1 MIRHLAL
8 ISGMIAMACGGD
20 DGATGTDA
28 TTTDP
33 TTTEPTATNPTTTD
47 PTVTT
52 TEPTTTEPTTS
63 GPTTSADST
72 GTSTADSTGTTDGTS
87 SDGTAGSSSDGGV
100 TTGEPAELQ
109 AALVD
114 VTFYMNCK
122 PIVPPDPLVASGW
135 IDLDNGGGD
144 VAAVTV
150 TSARLLSGGV
160 EAASFELT
168 PSDLGPV
175 DAGAYES
182 VPWDKTMNS
191 LMPAM
196 GCDTLDCGAEYS
208 FEVVL
213 DVDGAAAIATE
224 DIVVECAF

>member
-1 MIRHLAL
+1 
-8 ISGMIAMACGGD
+8 MIAMACGGD

-28 TTTDP
+28 TTTDA
-33 TTTEPTATNPTTTD
+33 TTTAPTATDPTTTD

-52 TEPTTTEPTTS
+52 TEPTTSEPTS
-63 GPTTSADST
+63 GPTTSADSS
-72 GTSTADSTGTTDGTS
+72 GTSSADSTTTTDGTT
-87 SDGTAGSSSDGGV
+87 SDGTSGSSSDGGV

-135 IDLDNGGGD
+135 IDLDNAGAD

-191 LMPAM
+191 LMPAE

-213 DVDGAAAIATE
+213 DVDGAVAIATE

>member
-1 MIRHLAL
+1 
-8 ISGMIAMACGGD
+8 MACGGD

-33 TTTEPTATNPTTTD
+33 TTTEPTATDPTTTD

-52 TEPTTTEPTTS
+52 TEPTTTATT
-63 GPTTSADST
+63 
-72 GTSTADSTGTTDGTS
+72 TADSSGTTDGS
-87 SDGTAGSSSDGGV
+87 SSGGSSSDGSSSGGSSGDSSSSDGGS

-114 VTFYMNCK
+114 VTFYMNCQ

-191 LMPAM
+191 LMPAE

-213 DVDGAAAIATE
+213 DVDGAVAIATE

>member
-1 MIRHLAL
+1 MTRSTAL
-8 ISGMIAMACGGD
+8 ILVLIATACGD
-20 DGATGTDA
+20 DGATGTETDA
-28 TTTDP
+28 STTQPTTTTDP
-33 TTTEPTATNPTTTD
+33 TATD
-47 PTVTT
+47 PTTSGPTT
-52 TEPTTTEPTTS
+52 TEPTTTEPTTTE
-63 GPTTSADST
+63 PTT
-72 GTSTADSTGTTDGTS
+72 TADSSGTTDGS
-87 SDGTAGSSSDGGV
+87 SSEGSSTGGSSGDSSSSDGGS
-100 TTGEPAELQ
+100 TTGEPALLQ

-135 IDLDNGGGD
+135 IDLDNSGAAVD
-144 VAAVTV
+144 AVTV

-175 DAGAYES
+175 GAGAYES
-182 VPWDKTMNS
+182 VPWDKAMNS
-191 LMPAM
+191 LMPAA
-196 GCDTLDCGAEYS
+196 GCDTLDCGAAYS

-213 DVDGAAAIATE
+213 DVDGAVAVAIE

>member
-1 MIRHLAL
+1 
-8 ISGMIAMACGGD
+8 MACGGD

-33 TTTEPTATNPTTTD
+33 TTTD

-52 TEPTTTEPTTS
+52 TEPTTTATT
-63 GPTTSADST
+63 
-72 GTSTADSTGTTDGTS
+72 TADSSGTTDGS
-87 SDGTAGSSSDGGV
+87 SSGGSSGDSSSSDGGS

-114 VTFYMNCK
+114 VTFYMNCQ

-191 LMPAM
+191 LMPAE

-213 DVDGAAAIATE
+213 DVDGAVAIATE

>member
-1 MIRHLAL
+1 MTRSAAL
-8 ISGMIAMACGGD
+8 ILVLIATACGD
-20 DGATGTDA
+20 DGATGTETDA
-28 TTTDP
+28 STTQ
-33 TTTEPTATNPTTTD
+33 PTTTD
-47 PTVTT
+47 PTATDPTT
-52 TEPTTTEPTTS
+52 SGPTEPTTTEPTT
-63 GPTTSADST
+63 T
-72 GTSTADSTGTTDGTS
+72 GTTTADSSGTTD
-87 SDGTAGSSSDGGV
+87 GSSSDGSSTGGSSGDSSSSDGGS
-100 TTGEPAELQ
+100 TTGEPALLQ

-135 IDLDNGGGD
+135 IDLDNSGGA

-175 DAGAYES
+175 GAGAYES
-182 VPWDKTMNS
+182 VPWDKAMNS
-191 LMPAM
+191 LMPAA

-213 DVDGAAAIATE
+213 DVDGEVAVATE

>member
-1 MIRHLAL
+1 
-8 ISGMIAMACGGD
+8 MACGGD

-28 TTTDP
+28 TTTDATTGP
-33 TTTEPTATNPTTTD
+33 TTTEPTATDPTTTD

-52 TEPTTTEPTTS
+52 TEPTTTEPTT
-63 GPTTSADST
+63 TTAT
-72 GTSTADSTGTTDGTS
+72 TTADSSGTTDGS
-87 SDGTAGSSSDGGV
+87 SSEGSSTGGSSGDSSSSDGGS
-100 TTGEPAELQ
+100 TTGEPALLQ

-135 IDLDNGGGD
+135 IDLDNSGAAVD
-144 VAAVTV
+144 AVTV

-175 DAGAYES
+175 GAGAYES
-182 VPWDKTMNS
+182 VPWDKAMNS
-191 LMPAM
+191 LMPAA
-196 GCDTLDCGAEYS
+196 GCDTLDCGAAYS

-213 DVDGAAAIATE
+213 DVDGAVAVAIE